1 MHEELKKVFKNSK
14 KKILQDGIGNNYV
27 IMIPVFYEYEDRP
40 AWRKVFTGSKEE
52 CEKEFSMLPD
62 NLKATSEE
70 NKTNRETMIDLYKF
84 FLSIH
89 AYKDAEKIKKQYHF

>member
-40 AWRKVFTGSKEE
+40 AWRIVFKGTEEE
-52 CEKEFSMLPD
+52 CEKEFYSFPD
-62 NLKATSEE
+62 YLNATHEE
-70 NKTNRETMIDLYKF
+70 NKENRKNMFELYKF
-84 FLSIH
+84 FISTH
-89 AYKDAEKIKKQYHF
+89 AYEDAEKIKKQYHF